1 MIFMGKP
8 KFSRKKFETPSH
20 PWQEKRIQEEN
31 ELITKYGLKNKKEI
45 WKAETRLRRYRS
57 QARELLASISTGD
70 EQSKKES
77 KQLIDHLSRINVLP
91 PNSTLDDVLALETES
106 ILSRRLQT
114 ITYLKGF
121 SSTPKQ
127 ARQLIS
133 HGHIAINGR
142 KVTVPSYIVTKNEES
157 DIEYTNASPLND
169 SMHPARPKSDYKSF
183 TSKKVGKTEEKTK
196 DKEKEKTDD
205 KEKKKEEVKDDK
217 KQNEKSKDKP
227 TDKKSDTGE
236 KKTEVTKKD
245 SKPDKKQEKPGEKE
259 KQEVKSKPKKVED
272 KKSEEIKPEKPKEVK
287 EEKKPVE
294 EKGGKE

>member
-1 MIFMGKP
+1 MGKP

-20 PWQEKRIQEEN
+20 PWQEARIQEEN
-31 ELITKYGLKNKKEI
+31 ELVTKYGLKNKKEI

-77 KQLIDHLSRINVLP
+77 KQLIDHLSRINILP

-133 HGHIAINGR
+133 HGHVAVNGR
-142 KVTVPSYIVTKNEES
+142 KVTVPGYIVTKSEEGEI
-157 DIEYTNASPLND
+157 DYTGDSPLND
-169 SMHPARPKSDYKSF
+169 AMHPARPKSDFKSF
-183 TSKKVGKTEEKTK
+183 TKKKTEKQKEEKPKEEKEKKEDTGKKDEKVKEEKPKKETENKEEKKEEKPEPKTEEKPKETK
-196 DKEKEKTDD
+196 ENNKP
-205 KEKKKEEVKDDK
+205 EE
-217 KQNEKSKDKP
+217 
-227 TDKKSDTGE
+227 
-236 KKTEVTKKD
+236 
-245 SKPDKKQEKPGEKE
+245 
-259 KQEVKSKPKKVED
+259 KKVEE
-272 KKSEEIKPEKPKEVK
+272 KENNKPEEVK
-287 EEKKPVE
+287 EEKKTE
-294 EKGGKE
+294 EDKGGKQ